1 MKTAAIQNATPRD
14 RSAAA
19 DVLVSAD
26 WLEAHLQDP
35 AVRVVEVDVSR
46 LAYDKWHIDGAVL
59 WNIYADLKDP
69 DYRLVGAPA
78 VQRLLARSGIGP
90 DTTVVCYGYGPAMGF
105 WLMKLHGHADVR
117 ILDCSRDA
125 WQSAGRPRSSS
136 ATEPT
141 AAGYALPAPSDQV
154 RADQAAV
161 RSAIGAPGITLVDV
175 RSEAEYRGERF
186 WPSGGMEPGGRAGHV
201 PSAVHQPVDDLYDEC
216 GSFRGAA
223 ELRGVFSAI
232 DLDGEDE
239 LITYCTIGGRASTA
253 WFVLTYL
260 LGRDHV
266 RVYDGSWAEWGRLP
280 DTPVERP

>member
-14 RSAAA
+14 PSAAA

-46 LAYDKWHIDGAVL
+46 LAYDEWHIDGAVL

-69 DYRLVGAPA
+69 DYRLVDATA

-90 DTTVVCYGYGPAMGF
+90 DSTVVCHGYGPAMGF

-125 WQSAGRPRSSS
+125 WQSAGRPRSS
-136 ATEPT
+136 AVTEPA

-154 RADQAAV
+154 RADHAAV
-161 RSAIGAPGITLVDV
+161 RSAIGASGITLVDV

-201 PSAVHQPVDDLYDEC
+201 PSAVHQPVDDLYDQR
-216 GSFRGAA
+216 GSFRSAA

>member
-1 MKTAAIQNATPRD
+1 MKTATSRHLTTRD
-14 RSAAA
+14 PDAAA

-26 WLEAHLQDP
+26 WLEAHRHDP
-35 AVRVVEVDVSR
+35 RVRVVEVDVSR
-46 LAYDKWHIDGAVL
+46 LAYDEWHIDGAVL
-59 WNIYADLKDP
+59 WNIYADLKDA
-69 DYRLVGAPA
+69 DYRLVDAAA

-90 DTTVVCYGYGPAMGF
+90 DSTVVCYGYGPAMGF
-105 WLMKLHGHADVR
+105 WLMKLYGHADVR
-117 ILDCSRDA
+117 ILDCSRDT
-125 WQSAGRPRSSS
+125 WRDDGRPRSS
-136 ATEPT
+136 APAEPP
-141 AAGYALPAPSDQV
+141 AACCTLPAEDGHV
-154 RADQAAV
+154 RADHAAV
-161 RSAIGAPGITLVDV
+161 RRAIGAPGITIVDV

-186 WPSGGMEPGGRAGHV
+186 WPSGGLEPGGRAGHV
-201 PSAVHQPVDDLYDEC
+201 PSAVHQPVEDLYDQR

-223 ELRGVFSAI
+223 ELRGVFSAV

-266 RVYDGSWAEWGRLP
+266 RVYDGSWAEWGRLA